1 MYIPLEEKSVVLNGG
16 DDVHLS
22 IQGQDYSNRS
32 AAERTGHSSVK
43 ILIQIKWKWLTDL
56 KNP

>member
-1 MYIPLEEKSVVLNGG
+1 MYVPLEEKSVVLHGMH
-16 DDVHLS
+16 DVHLS

-43 ILIQIKWKWLTDL
+43 ILIDSNKVEVV
-56 KNP
+56 N